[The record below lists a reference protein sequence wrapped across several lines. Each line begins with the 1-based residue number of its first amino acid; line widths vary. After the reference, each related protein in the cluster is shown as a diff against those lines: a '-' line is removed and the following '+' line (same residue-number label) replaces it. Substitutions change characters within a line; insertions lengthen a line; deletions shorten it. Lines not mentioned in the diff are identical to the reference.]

1 MVQQPIPASLSVR
14 PDGLVMTTVRGAV
27 LSQAS
32 MVSMDQAK
40 AVLAQYSAVYGPLL
54 VEATFHNGQVLHALL
69 TPSGMQPYNPASPP
83 PAAPQAPA
91 YAAPAPAPVYTAPAP
106 SPYAVPPAAA
116 PASYAAPYA
125 APQPQPENSIAD
137 LAATVAALPPVR
149 RRSSDPTDPV
159 YRAPGM
165 EKITEALKGTDPGAP
180 DLFAGMDVG
189 GAGVRDASTLEP
201 GTPGEWVSS
210 DDLPGVNIEEDVRE
224 AARKQAQKQQ
234 AAARTI
240 PRIPSK
246 ALKSAAI
253 VGTIFSIVA
262 GLMIAK
268 PWVEDEPAERPDR
281 TVFEQLETGEL
292 QGG

>member
-54 VEATFHNGQVLHALL
+54 VEATFLDGQVLQAIL
-69 TPSGMQPYNPASPP
+69 TPAGMQPYNPASHQP
-83 PAAPQAPA
+83 APA
-91 YAAPAPAPVYTAPAP
+91 YSVPPATPAPAPRPVP
-106 SPYAVPPAAA
+106 VPPAADWND
-116 PASYAAPYA
+116 
-125 APQPQPENSIAD
+125 APQPPVQDTIAE
-137 LAATVAALPPVR
+137 LTATVAALPPVR
-149 RRSSDPTDPV
+149 RRNVDPTDPV

-165 EKITEALKGTDPGAP
+165 ERITEALKGTDLGTP
-180 DLFAGMDVG
+180 DLFAGVG
-189 GAGVRDASTLEP
+189 SGPAGVRDASTLEA
-201 GTPGEWVSS
+201 GTPGEWISS
-210 DDLPGVNIEEDVRE
+210 DELPGVNIEEDVRE
-224 AARKQAQKQQ
+224 AARREAQQQ
-234 AAARTI
+234 RAAVRPI

-253 VGTIFSIVA
+253 VGTVFSIVA

-268 PWVEDEPAERPDR
+268 PWVDDAPAERPDR

>member
-1 MVQQPIPASLSVR
+1 MVQQPIPASMSVR
-14 PDGLVMTTVRGAV
+14 PDGLVMTTVRGAF

-54 VEATFHNGQVLHALL
+54 VEASFQDGQVLHALL
-69 TPSGMQPYNPASPP
+69 TPSGMQPHNPAAS
-83 PAAPQAPA
+83 QAPA
-91 YAAPAPAPVYTAPAP
+91 PVYSAPLPPAQAYAPPAPAPAPQ
-106 SPYAVPPAAA
+106 AAA
-116 PASYAAPYA
+116 HWS
-125 APQPQPENSIAD
+125 APQQPVQDSIAD

-149 RRSSDPTDPV
+149 RRSVDPTDPV

-165 EKITEALKGTDPGAP
+165 DRITEALKGTDPDT
-180 DLFAGMDVG
+180 DLFAGVDR
-189 GAGVRDASTLEP
+189 APAVRDASTLEA
-201 GTPGEWVSS
+201 GTPGEWISS

-224 AARKQAQKQQ
+224 AARKEAQRQQ
-234 AAARTI
+234 AASRPI
-240 PRIPSK
+240 PRVPSK

-268 PWVEDEPAERPDR
+268 PWVDDKPAERPDR